1 MLFLSLYCVSEFGLL
16 LQYRFWY
23 KPPIAPS
30 QFRDIPSEKLPKVL
44 IQLPLY
50 NEPFVVERL
59 LQSILKIKYPQHLVT
74 IQILDDSTDETSD
87 IIMSNVPRLS
97 AGGETQG
104 NGYGKPLDII
114 RRAERTGFKAGAL
127 AFGLAQSDAD
137 LVAIFDADFVPDA
150 DFLEKTVPHFY
161 KNDRLALVQTR
172 WAHLNRNH
180 SILTQVQAMQ
190 LDVHF
195 TVEQG
200 GRAGSGSFMQFN
212 GTAGVWRAAAIHDAG
227 GWQADTLTED
237 LDLSYRAQ
245 LRGWQM
251 LYDESTTAPA
261 ELPVDIESLISQQF
275 RWTKGGAECAR
286 KLLPMVLKADLPIRT
301 KLNAITHLLSSL
313 VFVAMIMAMI
323 GSLLLPL
330 IGNIIALPMQFWRLG
345 FVPTALLFFVHFVT
359 NFKIQNNIYSVKD
372 VSIFSL
378 IKNLLL
384 FPFHYCLLLS
394 LSMGIG
400 FYNVKAVWEG
410 WTGRKSPF
418 IRTPKRGNSNNITA
432 KENDYSF
439 YKILQINRL
448 EAFFCLLLS
457 VYSIT
462 EIINGYYIVSFIH
475 GLWSWGFGMILWY
488 FYKK

>member
-16 LQYRFWY
+16 LQYLFWY

-30 QFRDIPSEKLPKVL
+30 DFYDIPEDELPKVL

-59 LQSILKIKYPQHLVT
+59 LQSILKINYPQHLIT
-74 IQILDDSTDETSD
+74 IQVLDDSTDKTTA
-87 IIMSNVPRLS
+87 IIIDFLQKNTIQYLNI
-97 AGGETQG
+97 QH
-104 NGYGKPLDII
+104 I
-114 RRAERTGFKAGAL
+114 RRTERSSFKAGAL

-137 LVAIFDADFVPDA
+137 LVAIFDADFVPNA
-150 DFLEKTVPHFY
+150 DFLEKTVAHFY

-180 SILTQVQAMQ
+180 SVLTQVQAMQ

-261 ELPVDIESLISQQF
+261 ELPMDIESLISQQF

-286 KLLPMVLKADLPIRT
+286 KLLPMVLKADLPLLT

-330 IGNIIALPMQFWRLG
+330 IGNIIALPTQFWWLG
-345 FVPTALLFFVHFVT
+345 FVPTALLFFVHFTT
-359 NFKIQNNIYSVKD
+359 NFKIQNNIYSIKD
-372 VSIFSL
+372 GNIFIL
-378 IKNLLL
+378 IKNILQFLL
-384 FPFHYCLLLS
+384 HYSLLLS

-400 FYNVKAVWEG
+400 FYNFRAVWEG
-410 WTGRKSPF
+410 WAGRKSAF
-418 IRTPKRGNSNNITA
+418 IRTPKRGNSSNIIL

-439 YKILQINRL
+439 YKILKSNRL

-457 VYSIT
+457 VYGIM
-462 EIINGYYIVSFIH
+462 EIVNGYYIVSFIH
-475 GLWSWGFGMILWY
+475 GLWAWGFGMVLWY
-488 FYKK
+488 FYKNNR